1 MRRPLRLV
9 GESADTRGHDLQH
22 RNRGGARQ
30 RRLALG
36 PSDSSL
42 SLSLFFLSLSLFCL
56 SLSVPDEESTS
67 AATARVGLMI
77 EESVREHKGRDK
89 ESPSRRTRVDEAC
102 DRTMGGA
109 QGNRGPQARNGN

>member
-1 MRRPLRLV
+1 V
-9 GESADTRGHDLQH
+9 GMICST
-22 RNRGGARQ
+22 RQ
-30 RRLALG
+30 RRLAVG

-42 SLSLFFLSLSLFCL
+42 SLSLFFFFSLSLFCL

-89 ESPSRRTRVDEAC
+89 ERPSRRTRADEAC
-102 DRTMGGA
+102 DRTRGGA
-109 QGNRGPQARNGN
+109 QGNRGPLARNGN

>member
-30 RRLALG
+30 RRLAAG

-42 SLSLFFLSLSLFCL
+42 SLSLLSLS
-56 SLSVPDEESTS
+56 SVPDEESTT

-77 EESVREHKGRDK
+77 EESVREH
-89 ESPSRRTRVDEAC
+89 
-102 DRTMGGA
+102 
-109 QGNRGPQARNGN
+109 